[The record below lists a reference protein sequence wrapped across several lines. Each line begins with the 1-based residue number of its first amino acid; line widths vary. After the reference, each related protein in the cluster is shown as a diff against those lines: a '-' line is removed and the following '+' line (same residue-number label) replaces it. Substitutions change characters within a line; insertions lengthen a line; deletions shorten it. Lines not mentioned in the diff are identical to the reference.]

1 MQDNKGVGNYAR
13 VVRVVPLCDFENEIF
28 NLILAQPTLL
38 HHSGKHVIMCGHQ
51 DVHYYTKYSPVI
63 NAETIFT
70 ACTQVH
76 MSASKKNNREN
87 DIYALHHRKSEQCA
101 CFLAEEQTFRKMKK
115 NAVA

>member
-76 MSASKKNNREN
+76 TSASKKTIEKTIFMLYITGKVNN
-87 DIYALHHRKSEQCA
+87 ALVFWLKSSHFE
-101 CFLAEEQTFRKMKK
+101 K
-115 NAVA
+115 